1 MSNLQSIAAPIG
13 RVLLAFIFILSGLMK
28 LGDISGTAAYIE
40 SGGLPGFL
48 VWPTILLEVAG
59 GMMLA
64 IGFKAGLAA
73 LGLAGFSLLSGVLYH
88 MVPAGNLT
96 GMEQQM
102 QMIMFFKNISM
113 AGGLLVVFA
122 LGAGPYALDNRTTVT
137 AA

>member
-1 MSNLQSIAAPIG
+1 
-13 RVLLAFIFILSGLMK
+13 MK

-48 VWPTILLEVAG
+48 VWPTILPEVAG

-73 LGLAGFSLLSGVLYH
+73 LGLAGFSLLSGVLHH